1 MPEAPREC
9 QPSDCANRVG
19 KLRLRPLP
27 VSPTISRP
35 LNVFTILHLALVP
48 ATFRPP
54 RRLRAAALA
63 LLFTLGCQGGRA
75 PILIG
80 LAGPFS
86 QPRGRSMKLAAELA
100 VQEINRAGGVNGRP
114 LALDVEDDSASS
126 ARAIAVA
133 SKLRDSTS
141 VVAVVGHLTSGT
153 TIAAADIY
161 NGGTNPVA
169 AISPSASNPDLT
181 GIGRYT
187 FRVCATDLV
196 HGTTLARYAARDLGA
211 RNAVVI
217 YQNDDY
223 GRGILGTFS
232 EEFRRLGGRIVAQ
245 DPVLLTTQDLGPYL
259 ERIQRDGRAQVL
271 MVATE
276 RVPAVAVLR
285 QARARGINLPI
296 IGGDALTGIEAEGA
310 IADGVRLTS
319 NYLPDKPGE
328 RNAAFLRAYAAA
340 SGGEKPDHRGAGAY
354 DAVYLIADAIR
365 AAGGT
370 NRARVQQALAQL
382 GHLRPAY
389 DGVTGRITFD
399 ERGDVPGKPVLV
411 GAVRGGHIVLAGG
424 S

>member
-1 MPEAPREC
+1 MSEPPREC
-9 QPSDCANRVG
+9 QPTDRNARVG
-19 KLRLRPLP
+19 ILRLRRPAL
-27 VSPTISRP
+27 SPTISRP
-35 LNVFTILHLALVP
+35 LNYFTILHLAIAP
-48 ATFRPP
+48 ATLLSP
-54 RRLRAAALA
+54 RRLRAAAVA
-63 LLFTLGCQGGRA
+63 LLFAAGCQGGKA
-75 PILIG
+75 PIVIG

-100 VQEINRAGGVNGRP
+100 VQEINRAGGVDGHP

-133 SKLRDSTS
+133 SKLRDSTR

-161 NGGTNPVA
+161 NGGANPVA

-181 GIGRYT
+181 GIGKYT

-211 RNAVVI
+211 RSAAVI

-232 EEFRRLGGRIVAQ
+232 DEFRRLGGRIVAQ
-245 DPVLLTTQDLGPYL
+245 NPVLVGTQDIGPYL

-276 RVPAVAVLR
+276 RVPAVMVLR
-285 QARARGINLPI
+285 QSRGRGINLPI
-296 IGGDALTGIEAEGA
+296 IGGDALTGIESEGA
-310 IADGVRLTS
+310 IAEGVRLTS
-319 NYLPDKPGE
+319 NYLPDKPGD

-340 SGGEKPDHRGAGAY
+340 SGGERPDHRGAGAY

-365 AAGGT
+365 AGGT
-370 NRARVQQALAQL
+370 TRARLQQALAQV
-382 GHLRPAY
+382 GHQRPAY
-389 DGVTGRITFD
+389 EGVTGRITFD
-399 ERGDVPGKPVLV
+399 ERGDVPDKPVLV
-411 GAVRGGHIVLAGG
+411 GVVKGGHIVLAGG